1 MRDDIINLNMRGGG
15 GGSRVM
21 AAAVEELVSNLS
33 VGLPHWRSHKI
44 FFYCIFFFV
53 NSLWQSVL
61 TSSPDIGQ

>member
-1 MRDDIINLNMRGGG
+1 MRDDIINLNMRGG

-44 FFYCIFFFV
+44 FFYCIF
-53 NSLWQSVL
+53 LL
-61 TSSPDIGQ
+61 